1 MCGSSFLYSLLG
13 ILCCLLHQED
23 QFPCPLVM
31 NEWTGFTFPIHSFP
45 EYETFGGGGP
55 SFMEKGSLVRF
66 SIWGESYSLVS
77 VLSEEIIK
85 IKA

>member
-1 MCGSSFLYSLLG
+1 
-13 ILCCLLHQED
+13 
-23 QFPCPLVM
+23 
-31 NEWTGFTFPIHSFP
+31 
-45 EYETFGGGGP
+45 
-55 SFMEKGSLVRF
+55 MEKGSLVRF